1 MIASLLAQ
9 TAVTPEVVAEN
20 VRYSWDGMAE
30 MAAWPG
36 LAITAALLAVVLVP
50 TLFYITRREQA
61 ALPLKRWAPL
71 LLLRLIAIVALAGM
85 LGGLARRQ
93 GVENV
98 RRSRVVVLA
107 DSSLSMALPASHNES
122 QSGGLTRGEELE
134 QLWNSS
140 PLFSQLSTQHDVDFF
155 RCGEEL
161 SPLSVGKGAE
171 GANVAEAATA
181 KPSSS
186 PKFELTPGDAETKLG
201 DALGAVLQRYA
212 DAPLAGIILC
222 SDGRNNGGAAPL
234 ASAAL
239 AKEREVVT
247 HTIGFGPTDAP
258 PNLMVRDLQAPAR
271 AYAGDDITLSAM
283 VLAPVSS
290 NSAAGATRVECRWY
304 RRPLAGSVGDETLL
318 GQETLRFTAEESLL
332 PVRINDRPPG
342 PGQYLYR
349 VEVSGLANE
358 QLRSDNVQAAKV
370 LVVEQVVR
378 TLLAASGP
386 SRDFHF
392 LRNQLRRDKTF
403 AVDVLLQS
411 ATEISTAEDSKE
423 RTDFPPDEEALD
435 RYDAIVAF
443 DLDWA
448 QLPAPTQ
455 AALIRWVADEAGG
468 LIIAPG
474 PVQMPRILQKRSFGE
489 LARLSPVDF
498 ADNLLLVA
506 GPPRNRPK
514 PRPVQLTRAGESA
527 EFLWLA
533 GSAAESRKAWE
544 NFTGLYGAFPATTPK
559 PGATVYA
566 TLAPAADS
574 TDARAEVLFAEQFY
588 GGGRTFFIGSSECW
602 RLRGASPDLFTGLF
616 TKLLRHVSQ
625 GRLVRGAGGAQ
636 LVFERE
642 RYEMGEMITLRAT
655 LRRRAGESIPAALV
669 AQLSAGGG
677 QATPVELKPNAAQ
690 RGAYEAK
697 FPAATVGPLQA
708 ELGLGT
714 GEPLAAESQ
723 VVFPVLESRDTLRDA
738 KLLAA
743 LASAAGGNYYATP
756 ALALS
761 GGPQLPALAE
771 AIPSREERQLTFGSP
786 DAQFARNWSL
796 GTLLTAGCALISSW
810 LLRRLWSLA

>member
-1 MIASLLAQ
+1 MIAAPSSFLVAQ
-9 TAVTPEVVAEN
+9 TTIASEAVVDN
-20 VRYSWDGMAE
+20 LRYSWDGAAE
-30 MAAWPG
+30 LAAWPG
-36 LAITAALLAVVLVP
+36 LAIAAALLAVVLTV
-50 TLFYITRREQA
+50 TLVTITRREQA
-61 ALPLKRWAPL
+61 ALPLRRWAPL
-71 LLLRLIAIVALAGM
+71 LTLRLIAIVALACM

-93 GVENV
+93 GVENI

-107 DSSLSMALPASHNES
+107 DSSLSMALPANHNDS
-122 QSGGLTRGEELE
+122 QSGQLTRGQELE

-140 PLFSQLSTQHDVDFF
+140 PLLAQLQTQHDIDFF
-155 RCGEEL
+155 RCGEQL
-161 SPLSVGKGAE
+161 TPLSVGAIADDAE
-171 GANVAEAATA
+171 ETMAQPASG
-181 KPSSS
+181 

-222 SDGRNNGGAAPL
+222 SDGRNNGGAPPL
-234 ASAAL
+234 ASAAP
-239 AKEREVVT
+239 AREREVEI

-258 PNLMVRDLQAPAR
+258 PNLTVRDLQAPAR

-283 VLAPVSS
+283 VLAES
-290 NSAAGATRVECRWY
+290 AGAARVECRWY
-304 RRPLAGSVGDETLL
+304 RRPLAGAEGDETLL
-318 GQETLRFTAEESLL
+318 GQETLRFTSEESLL
-332 PVRINDRPPG
+332 PVRINDCPPG

-423 RTDFPPDEEALD
+423 LTEFPADEEALD

-448 QLPAPTQ
+448 QLPPPTQ

-468 LIIAPG
+468 LIMAPG

-533 GSAAESRKAWE
+533 GSAAESRTAWE
-544 NFTGLYGAFPATTPK
+544 NFVGLYGAFPATTPK

-625 GRLVRGAGGAQ
+625 GRLSRGAGGAQ
-636 LVFERE
+636 LVFERD
-642 RYEMGEMITLRAT
+642 RYEVGETITLRAT

-669 AQLSAGGG
+669 AQLGTGEG
-677 QATPVELKPNAAQ
+677 QATPMELKPNATQ

-697 FPAATVGPLQA
+697 FPAATVGPLLA
-708 ELGLGT
+708 ELALGT
-714 GEPLAAESQ
+714 GEPLSAESQ

-743 LASAAGGNYYATP
+743 LADAAGGHYYATP
-756 ALALS
+756 ALAVS
-761 GGPQLPALAE
+761 GGPKLPALAE
-771 AIPSREERQLTFGSP
+771 AIPSREERRLTFGNP

-796 GTLLTAGCALISSW
+796 GTLLAAGCALITSW

>member
-9 TAVTPEVVAEN
+9 TTVAPEAVAEN
-20 VRYSWDGMAE
+20 ARYSWDGMAE

-36 LAITAALLAVVLVP
+36 LAITAALLAVVLVT

-71 LLLRLIAIVALAGM
+71 LLLRVVAIVALASM

-93 GVENV
+93 GVEDV

-107 DSSLSMALPASHNES
+107 DSSLSMALPASHSDS
-122 QSGGLTRGEELE
+122 QSGQLTRGEELE
-134 QLWNSS
+134 QLWNAS
-140 PLFSQLSTQHDVDFF
+140 PLFAELNKQHDVDFF
-155 RCGEEL
+155 RCGEQL
-161 SPLSVGKGAE
+161 TPLSGKN
-171 GANVAEAATA
+171 GANRARTVTA
-181 KPSSS
+181 LQAIG
-186 PKFELTPGDAETKLG
+186 PKFELTPGDAQTKLG
-201 DALGAVLQRYA
+201 DALAAVLQRYA

-222 SDGRNNGGAAPL
+222 TDGRNNGGAAPL

-239 AKEREVVT
+239 ARERDVVI

-283 VLAPVSS
+283 VLVPVSS
-290 NSAAGATRVECRWY
+290 NSAAGAPRVECRWY
-304 RRPLAGSVGDETLL
+304 RRPLAGSEGDETLL

-423 RTDFPPDEEALD
+423 RSDFPPDEEALE

-443 DLDWA
+443 DLDWS

-533 GSAAESRKAWE
+533 GSAAESRAAWE
-544 NFTGLYGAFPATTPK
+544 NFAGLYGAFPATTPK

-574 TDARAEVLFAEQFY
+574 TDARTEVLFTEQFY

-625 GRLVRGAGGAQ
+625 GRLSRGAGGAQ
-636 LVFERE
+636 LVFERD
-642 RYEMGEMITLRAT
+642 RYEVGETITLRAT

-669 AQLSAGGG
+669 AQLS
-677 QATPVELKPNAAQ
+677 TVEGKSSSIELTPNAGQ
-690 RGAYEAK
+690 SGAYEAK
-697 FPAATVGPLQA
+697 FPAATVGPLNA
-708 ELGLGT
+708 ELAMGT
-714 GEPLAAESQ
+714 GEPLTAESQ

-738 KLLAA
+738 KLLSA
-743 LASAAGGNYYATP
+743 LASTAGGHYYATP
-756 ALALS
+756 VLAVS
-761 GGPQLPALAE
+761 GGPALPALAE
-771 AIPSREERQLTFGSP
+771 AIPSREERRLTFGNP
-786 DAQFARNWSL
+786 DVQFARNWSL
-796 GTLLTAGCALISSW
+796 GTLLTAGCALVTSW